1 MKKKIL
7 KFFNADPNPGFRI
20 FLTLDPESGMEKFGC
35 GIRDKHPRSA
45 TLVELMKCTGACH
58 KK

>member
-35 GIRDKHPRSA
+35 LIRDKYPRSA
-45 TLVELMKCTGACH
+45 TLVEPMKYTGACH
-58 KK
+58 